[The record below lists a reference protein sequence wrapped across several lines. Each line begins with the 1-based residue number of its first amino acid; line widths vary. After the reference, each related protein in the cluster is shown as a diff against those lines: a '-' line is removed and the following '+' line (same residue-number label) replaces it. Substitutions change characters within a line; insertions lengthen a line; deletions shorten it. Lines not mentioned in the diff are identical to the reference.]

1 MMRRFA
7 LLAAGALFGALAT
20 GGIAQL
26 SGEGGA
32 TAAAT
37 DVYQQLNLFG
47 DVFERIRA
55 DYVEQPDDS
64 KLVESAIN
72 GMLSSLDPHSS
83 YLNAKDYQD
92 MQVQTRGEFY
102 GLGIEVTMENELIKV
117 ISPIDDTPAD
127 KAGILAGDLISH
139 LDGEQVQGL
148 TLREAVEKMRGPAN
162 TSITLTVLREGE
174 EQPLKITVVRDM
186 IRVQSVKHRAED
198 DIGYIRI
205 ASFSEQTMEGLEK
218 AIEDLKE
225 EIPEEGFKGYV
236 LDLRGNPGGLL
247 DQAVLVSDAFLER
260 GEIVSTRGRHADEVQ
275 RFSARAGD
283 ITDGKPVIVLLNGGS
298 ASASEIVAGALQD
311 HRRATLVGTR
321 SFGKGSVQTIIPI
334 GRNGAIRLTT
344 ARYYTPSGRSIQAK
358 GIDPDID
365 VLPEVPEDLLD
376 ADSPLVSE
384 SELRGHLLGE
394 GEEGPSAEE
403 PMDEEATESSAAT
416 PVDGEEDQEEESPSG
431 ALSAYVPDDPKLDKQ
446 LNYALDL
453 LRGIRVNARF
463 PATAEQGIPN

>member
-1 MMRRFA
+1 MMRKFA
-7 LLAAGALFGALAT
+7 LLAAGALAGAVAT
-20 GGIAQL
+20 GSVAQL
-26 SGEGGA
+26 GGAGGA

-37 DVYQQLNLFG
+37 DTYRQLNLFG

-55 DYVEQPDDS
+55 DYVEEPDDA
-64 KLVESAIN
+64 KLIESAVN

-83 YLNAKDYQD
+83 FLNAKDYQD
-92 MQVQTRGEFY
+92 MQVQTRGEFF

-117 ISPIDDTPAD
+117 ISPIDDTPAA
-127 KAGILAGDLISH
+127 KAGVLAGDIITH

-162 TSITLTVLREGE
+162 SSITLTIMREGVDE
-174 EQPLKITVVRDM
+174 PLKITVIRDV
-186 IRVQSVKHRAED
+186 IRVQSVKHRVED

-218 AIEDLKE
+218 AIDKIEAAIPAEKLK
-225 EIPEEGFKGYV
+225 GFV

-283 ITDGKPVIVLLNGGS
+283 LLETKPIIVLLNGGS
-298 ASASEIVAGALQD
+298 ASASEIVAGSLQD
-311 HRRATLVGTR
+311 HRRATVVGTR

-334 GRNGAIRLTT
+334 GRAGAIRLTT

-358 GIDPDID
+358 GIEPDIE
-365 VLPEVPEDLLD
+365 VLPEVPEELRNV
-376 ADSPLVSE
+376 AAVSE
-384 SELRGHLLGE
+384 ADLRGHLLGDGEKQKEETAAPQPDETAGTPAEEPAAE
-394 GEEGPSAEE
+394 GEEEE
-403 PMDEEATESSAAT
+403 
-416 PVDGEEDQEEESPSG
+416 PSG
-431 ALSAYVPDDPKLDKQ
+431 ALSSYVPEDPKDDKQ
-446 LNYALDL
+446 LNYAYDL
-453 LRGIRVNARF
+453 LRGIQVNARF
-463 PATAEQGIPN
+463 PAGPEDGIPN

>member
-1 MMRRFA
+1 
-7 LLAAGALFGALAT
+7 
-20 GGIAQL
+20 
-26 SGEGGA
+26 
-32 TAAAT
+32 
-37 DVYQQLNLFG
+37 
-47 DVFERIRA
+47 
-55 DYVEQPDDS
+55 
-64 KLVESAIN
+64 
-72 GMLSSLDPHSS
+72 
-83 YLNAKDYQD
+83 
-92 MQVQTRGEFY
+92 
-102 GLGIEVTMENELIKV
+102 
-117 ISPIDDTPAD
+117 
-127 KAGILAGDLISH
+127 
-139 LDGEQVQGL
+139 
-148 TLREAVEKMRGPAN
+148 MRGPAN
-162 TSITLTVLREGE
+162 TSITLTVIREGE
-174 EQPLKITVVRDM
+174 EKPLKITVVRDM

-225 EIPEEGFKGYV
+225 EISVEELKGYV

-283 ITDGKPVIVLLNGGS
+283 IIDGKPVIVLVNGGS

-358 GIDPDID
+358 GIDPDIE

-376 ADSPLVSE
+376 ADSPLVNE
-384 SELRGHLLGE
+384 AELRGHLLGE
-394 GEEGPSAEE
+394 GEEEPLAEE
-403 PMDEEATESSAAT
+403 PTDGEATESSAAT
-416 PVDGEEDQEEESPSG
+416 PADAEEGQEEESPSG

-453 LRGIRVNARF
+453 LRGLRVNARF